1 MNGANI
7 DFIKEAKQS
16 LKQLPLTNIAFDQD
30 LQHIDV
36 EGGTIDLELFGCEK
50 IEKVVLSAIKVH
62 ESGVTDETVIIWPD
76 NAYNFPALWCTLTVI
91 PSVMNVPIID
101 FVPMMDF
108 VVWPAYAEKYV
119 QGIKDLKLKAL
130 EIFGETILDKAV
142 DLPSLSVY
150 TFSPYN
156 LVAKI
161 SDEGISRLPE
171 VMKEYIQAYVKLWQ
185 EAEQVVKKPEHDF
198 YLKKKEAT
206 RLLMKGNDPGF
217 PIMAGIFG
225 EERTRKVFDLV
236 F

>member
-1 MNGANI
+1 MNETKI
-7 DFIKEAKQS
+7 DFMKEAKQS
-16 LKQLPLTNIAFDQD
+16 LKQLPLTSSSLDQD

-36 EGGTIDLELFGCEK
+36 EGGTIDLELFRCEK
-50 IEKVVLSAIKVH
+50 IEKVVISAIKIH

-76 NAYNFPALWCTLTVI
+76 NAYNFPALWFTLTVI

-108 VVWPAYAEKYV
+108 VVWPAYAEKYI
-119 QGIKDLKLKAL
+119 QGVKDLKLKAL
-130 EIFGETILDKAV
+130 QIFGETVLDKAI

-171 VMKEYIQAYVKLWQ
+171 VMNEYMKAYIELWR
-185 EAEQVVKKPEHDF
+185 EAEQVTEKREHDF
-198 YLKKKEAT
+198 YLEKKEAT

-217 PIMAGIFG
+217 PIMASIFG
-225 EERTRKVFDLV
+225 EDRTRKVFDLV

>member
-1 MNGANI
+1 MAEGKI
-7 DFIKEAKQS
+7 DFMKEARQA
-16 LKQLPLTNIAFDQD
+16 LKQLPLANISLERD
-30 LQHIDV
+30 LQQIEV
-36 EGGTIDLELFGCEK
+36 EGGTINLELFRCEK
-50 IEKVVLSAIKVH
+50 IEKVVFSAIKIH
-62 ESGVTDETVIIWPD
+62 ESGVSDETVIIWPD

-119 QGIKDLKLKAL
+119 QGVKDLKLKAL
-130 EIFGETILDKAV
+130 EILGETVVDKAV
-142 DLPSLSVY
+142 YLPSLSVY
-150 TFSPYN
+150 TFSPYS
-156 LVAKI
+156 LVVNI
-161 SDEGISRLPE
+161 SEEGISRLPE
-171 VMKEYIQAYVKLWQ
+171 VMDEYINAYSKLWQ
-185 EAEQVVKKPEHDF
+185 EAEQVIDKPEQDF

-225 EERTRKVFDLV
+225 EEKTRKVFDLV

>member
-1 MNGANI
+1 MNGTKI
-7 DFIKEAKQS
+7 DFMKEAKQS
-16 LKQLPLTNIAFDQD
+16 LKQLPLTNISLDQD

-36 EGGTIDLELFGCEK
+36 EGGAIDLELFGCEK

-62 ESGVTDETVIIWPD
+62 ESGVTDETIIIWPE

-108 VVWPAYAEKYV
+108 VVWPAYGEKYV
-119 QGIKDLKLKAL
+119 QGVKALKLKAL
-130 EIFGETILDKAV
+130 QIFGETILDKAV

-156 LVAKI
+156 LVVNI

-171 VMKEYIQAYVKLWQ
+171 VMREYIQAYIKLWQ
-185 EAEQVVKKPEHDF
+185 QAKPVAEKPEGEF
-198 YLKKKEAT
+198 CRRKKEAT
-206 RLLMKGNDPGF
+206 RMLMKGNDPGF
-217 PIMAGIFG
+217 PIMASIFG
-225 EERTRKVFDLV
+225 EEKTRQVFDLV

>member
-1 MNGANI
+1 MSETKI
-7 DFIKEAKQS
+7 DFMKEAKQS
-16 LKQLPLTNIAFDQD
+16 LKQLPLTDSSLDPD
-30 LQHIDV
+30 LKKIDV
-36 EGGTIDLELFGCEK
+36 EGGTIDLELFTCEK
-50 IEKVVLSAIKVH
+50 IEKVVLSAIKIH
-62 ESGVTDETVIIWPD
+62 ESGVSDETVIIWPD
-76 NAYNFPALWCTLTVI
+76 NAYNFPALWFTLTVI

-119 QGIKDLKLKAL
+119 QGVKDLRLKAL
-130 EIFGETILDKAV
+130 EIFGETVLDKAI

-150 TFSPYN
+150 TFSPYH

-171 VMKEYIQAYVKLWQ
+171 VMNEYMKAYIELWRQ
-185 EAEQVVKKPEHDF
+185 AEQVTEKPEQDF

-217 PIMAGIFG
+217 SIMASIFG
-225 EERTRKVFDLV
+225 QERTRKVFDLV

>member
-1 MNGANI
+1 MSGTKI
-7 DFIKEAKQS
+7 DFMKEAKQS
-16 LKQLPLTNIAFDQD
+16 LKQLPLTDSSLDPD
-30 LQHIDV
+30 LKKIDV
-36 EGGTIDLELFGCEK
+36 EGGTIELELFTCEK
-50 IEKVVLSAIKVH
+50 IEKVVLSAIKIH
-62 ESGVTDETVIIWPD
+62 ESGVSDETVIIWPD
-76 NAYNFPALWCTLTVI
+76 NAYNFPALWFTLTVI

-119 QGIKDLKLKAL
+119 QGVKDLKLKAL
-130 EIFGETILDKAV
+130 ETFGDTVLDKAI

-171 VMKEYIQAYVKLWQ
+171 VMNEYMKAYIELWRQ
-185 EAEQVVKKPEHDF
+185 AEQVTEKPEHDF

-217 PIMAGIFG
+217 PIMASIFG
-225 EERTRKVFDLV
+225 EERTRKVFDRV